1 MTVVVTAETRQQAIE
16 KASAKASAKLPEVLG
31 HMFPDDDD
39 RRFAQLGP
47 GTLDDME
54 EARDEVVIVAV
65 GLPVLE
71 EGTGTAHPELPS
83 DPAIRAQPVRNRS
96 RTSGLVSTP
105 TASRITPSQRLSSR
119 WPESEGAACRSENG
133 PRGVMTN
140 DWSPGDRRSGRPVL

>member
-1 MTVVVTAETRQQAIE
+1 MKLWKCDVMEPIEGLLSVTVVVTAETRQQAIE

-71 EGTGTAHPELPS
+71 EGTGTAH
-83 DPAIRAQPVRNRS
+83 
-96 RTSGLVSTP
+96 T
-105 TASRITPSQRLSSR
+105 
-119 WPESEGAACRSENG
+119 GAA
-133 PRGVMTN
+133 
-140 DWSPGDRRSGRPVL
+140 